1 MQGLANYLD
10 FLVAF
15 DDHVRPSALGH
26 VTYGHELEGIARA
39 AGLIPPDDQYSPARW
54 AGECV
59 AHGYITHNPP
69 GGGDRRPVPSGAYTA
84 DELRRFTDWRIT
96 PSGRTEADR
105 LRRQRREELTDA
117 ALGGLIPKLTLA
129 QMSESQRRAI
139 TVPLANLAAALD
151 NERHVAAVG
160 AAKDLAEAA
169 CRVVVDCAGAKPAS
183 SLPALFKQALDAAG
197 RDDAATNV
205 GKSLAAT
212 VQRLAELRNAVG
224 SGHGRAEQPTVTA
237 RDARLAANAACG
249 VALFVLD
256 PKP

>member
-1 MQGLANYLD
+1 M
-10 FLVAF
+10 
-15 DDHVRPSALGH
+15 
-26 VTYGHELEGIARA
+26 
-39 AGLIPPDDQYSPARW
+39 
-54 AGECV
+54 
-59 AHGYITHNPP
+59 
-69 GGGDRRPVPSGAYTA
+69 
-84 DELRRFTDWRIT
+84 

-117 ALGGLIPKLTLA
+117 ALGGLISKLTLA

-169 CRVVVDCAGAKPAS
+169 CKVVVDRAGAKPAS

-197 RDDAATNV
+197 RDDVATNAGKSLAATV
-205 GKSLAAT
+205 QRLAAT

-224 SGHGRAEQPTVTA
+224 SGHGRAEQPMVTA

-256 PKP
+256 QTP